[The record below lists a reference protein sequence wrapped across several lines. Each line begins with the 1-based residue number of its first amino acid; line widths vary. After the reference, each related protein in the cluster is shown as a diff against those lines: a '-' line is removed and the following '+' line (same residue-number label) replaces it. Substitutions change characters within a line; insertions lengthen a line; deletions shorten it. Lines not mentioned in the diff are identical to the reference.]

1 MKIEFKKKR
10 GENACPTLSG
20 LRTSALFTSLQS
32 DRAGSQ
38 GWTVLGLAGGAK
50 RLRQQWGT
58 PKDQQ
63 CLLPLE
69 GTPITVSMQVYLWL
83 N

>member
-1 MKIEFKKKR
+1 M
-10 GENACPTLSG
+10 PTILFSDLG
-20 LRTSALFTSLQS
+20 ISALFTSQA
-32 DRAGSQ
+32 D
-38 GWTVLGLAGGAK
+38 WTVLGLAGGAK

-69 GTPITVSMQVYLWL
+69 GTPITMSMQAYLWP